1 MCLAQKVSDL
11 LNALTTADV
20 DALPPVDRRRFA
32 DLCRHVAEIAEREQK
47 PKDGVLALLGRGDRA
62 P

>member
-1 MCLAQKVSDL
+1 MCLAARVAEL
-11 LNALTTADV
+11 LGNLTAADV
-20 DALPPVDRRRFA
+20 DALPPIARRRFA